1 MIMKKLFF
9 TIALSAAMVQGLAA
23 QEMTDAQKAAADA
36 AKAISAAPEA
46 AKPVEKPKYWE
57 SSLKTNIKLGQTS
70 LTNWAAGG
78 DNTVTLAAFID
89 GNANYKKDR
98 IFWNNRLQLDYG
110 FVYASSK
117 PLLQK
122 SDDRIYLE
130 SKFGYKNENWKNFFF
145 SANFDFKSQFSTG
158 YDYLTP
164 SVPQD
169 KFPDKELN
177 DLSYKDQVALW
188 KGARKLKSNFLAPA
202 YTNLALGIDV
212 KPLKWLSFN
221 IAPLTGG
228 VVIVKD
234 AMLRQTYGM
243 EYRKGYE
250 TIDGLP
256 ADEVAKIEAARADGK
271 AYRSSR
277 FEFGAQ
283 LKADVAVNIN
293 DNFAYTSQLVLF
305 GDYLSGFDSYRI
317 NWDNRFD
324 WKLAKY
330 FSLTLTTN
338 MIYDSQVMIPGKK
351 NPDVLKP
358 RLQFKESLL
367 FGFTYTI
374 ATKK

>member
-1 MIMKKLFF
+1 MKRLFF
-9 TIALSAAMVQGLAA
+9 AIALSAAMVQGLAA

-57 SSLKTNIKLGQTS
+57 SSLKTNIKFGQTS

-78 DNTVTLAAFID
+78 DNTITLAAFVD

-130 SKFGYKNENWKNFFF
+130 SKFGYKNESWKNFFF

-158 YDYLTP
+158 YEYLTP

-169 KFPDKELN
+169 KFPGKELN
-177 DLSYKDQVALW
+177 DLSFKDQVSLW
-188 KGARKLKSNFLAPA
+188 KDARKLKSNFLAPA

-228 VVIVKD
+228 VVIVTDKE
-234 AMLRQTYGM
+234 LRKNYGM
-243 EYRKGYE
+243 ELREEYKSSE
-250 TIDGLP
+250 GLTG
-256 ADEVAKIEAARADGK
+256 EALDAFNAALASGL
-271 AYRSSR
+271 AYRTAR

-283 LKADVAVNIN
+283 LKADVAVKIN

>member
-1 MIMKKLFF
+1 MKKLFF
-9 TIALSAAMVQGLAA
+9 ALALCAAMIQGAAA
-23 QEMTDAQKAAADA
+23 QELTDAQKAAADA
-36 AKAISAAPEA
+36 AKAISEAPEA
-46 AKPVEKPKYWE
+46 EKPVEKPKYWDN
-57 SSLKTNIKLGQTS
+57 SLKTNIKFGQTS

-78 DNTVTLAAFID
+78 DNTITLAAFVD

-130 SKFGYKNENWKNFFF
+130 SKFGYKNEGWKKFFF
-145 SANFDFKSQFSTG
+145 SANFDFKSQFTPG
-158 YDYLTP
+158 YDYPIPALEEGKTVDDLTR
-164 SVPQD
+164 QD
-169 KFPDKELN
+169 WRN
-177 DLSYKDQVALW
+177 
-188 KGARKLKSNFLAPA
+188 ARNKKSNFLAPA

-212 KPLKWLSFN
+212 QPTKWLSLNF
-221 IAPLTGG
+221 APLTGG
-228 VVIVKD
+228 FVIVTD
-234 AMLRQTYGM
+234 PELRKNYGM
-243 EYRKGYE
+243 DTK
-250 TIDGLP
+250 DGVDK
-256 ADEVAKIEAARADGK
+256 ASAEFVAAEADGGV
-271 AYRSSR
+271 ALGDFYRSAR

-283 LKADVAVNIN
+283 LKADIAVKIN
-293 DNFAYTSQLVLF
+293 DNFAYTSQVVLF
-305 GDYLSGFDSYRI
+305 ANYLDHPENIRV

-338 MIYDSQVMIPGKK
+338 MIYDDKVMIFNEKDGKT
-351 NPDVLKP
+351 VQ

-374 ATKK
+374 ASKK